1 MAIKPENPSSFS
13 KEGGKGRGGGKR
25 REGKGMEEKGR
36 EEKGSEGKGRG
47 GKGRGGKG
55 REGKGRERG
64 NVTRPYSYHLCWY
77 SVLHMGSWCP
87 WTWVELVYEQTREVV
102 VSH

>member
-55 REGKGRERG
+55 REGKGREG
-64 NVTRPYSYHLCWY
+64 EGKGKCNAALLLPLVLVLCSSY
-77 SVLHMGSWCP
+77 GQ
-87 WTWVELVYEQTREVV
+87 LVSLDVGRTGL
-102 VSH
+102 